1 MIFSRSFR
9 DTKAFF
15 RDTKAF
21 FRDTRVFRDTKVS
34 KVMQR

>member
-9 DTKAFF
+9 DAKVFF
-15 RDTKAF
+15 RDAM
-21 FRDTRVFRDTKVS
+21 VFRDTKVS